1 MAYRTLRELD
11 TEGLMTSQWVADDG
25 APRRAYR
32 LTQAGR
38 QALDEWISVMRE
50 RGRLVEAFLDQ
61 ADGLPR
67 AEGAER

>member
-1 MAYRTLRELD
+1 MAYRTLRELEAD
-11 TEGLMTSQWVADDG
+11 GLMTSQWVADDG

-50 RGRLVEAFLDQ
+50 RDRLVETFLDQ
-61 ADGLPR
+61 ADHLPPTK
-67 AEGAER
+67 GG